1 MMENK
6 DLEAE
11 IHPLKGEEGKAQ
23 PNQEAG
29 AEKKQAAKKVANSS
43 RVSPWRTAA
52 FFLSLFFCLLVVLL
66 LSFILPCPIRQRSE
80 KTWRRDYNAAV
91 TYDFL
96 ALEDVNMDKVQDVLF
111 LYKGAN
117 SDGDTSNR
125 SCADDG
131 LDTPCA
137 FAVAASGT
145 NGALLW
151 QRPIAQDVT
160 VTQCAIPQLGG
171 TASPGCLVAGE
182 PRTLTAFDPRTGE
195 TRWTGPIS
203 FGANASMLR
212 PFLETP
218 DADGDGAQDLLF
230 FARED
235 DEIKSSIHSSKTG
248 QQIGSKGSL
257 GLRGDVG
264 YVLHTTKSGA
274 YYVVFHS
281 GSSLYGYSLKD
292 LYDSMTGTISEVKK
306 DPSWERM
313 IHNVT
318 HRLPVLSSRAIQF
331 LVKLP
336 AEAGEN
342 LLVVKTD
349 GCDLLDGEKLV
360 PLWTLNASRIMREPI
375 LGYYKPDMPAIL
387 LEDGAGDRRQILI
400 VDSSSGSLLWSCPL
414 RSASRTP
421 RPATLQTV
429 DHRSA
434 FFFWGSEQLAGANET
449 EPSGLQQS
457 LYMFHPTFP
466 TTLLELANVTDNIVA
481 FEAVL
486 FERSRH
492 ACYVLLT
499 GPPNGARPGPV
510 TLLKRKVKEDILTS
524 RVVQLGQ
531 EEADGDKAIRD
542 RFYRM
547 RYRSPA

>member
-11 IHPLKGEEGKAQ
+11 IHPLKSEEGKAQ
-23 PNQEAG
+23 PSQEAG
-29 AEKKQAAKKVANSS
+29 GEKKQASGKVVTYTG
-43 RVSPWRTAA
+43 VSPWRTAA
-52 FFLSLFFCLLVVLL
+52 FFLSLINDLY
-66 LSFILPCPIRQRSE
+66 ILYTAQLRMRINKRVSA
-80 KTWRRDYNAAV
+80 RDSWWIDTVQVV

-111 LYKGAN
+111 LYKGAH
-117 SDGDTSNR
+117 SDGEASNH
-125 SCADDG
+125 SCGDRDG
-131 LDTPCA
+131 EQCPGCQDAIKTRGESRLSIWA
-137 FAVAASGT
+137 LAVPRPRMSPSPSVPSPSC
-145 NGALLW
+145 GA
-151 QRPIAQDVT
+151 
-160 VTQCAIPQLGG
+160 

-182 PRTLTAFDPRTGE
+182 PRTLTAFDPQTGE

-218 DADGDGAQDLLF
+218 DADGDGARDLLF

-235 DEIKSSIHSSKTG
+235 DEIKSSIHSGKTG

-264 YVLHTTKSGA
+264 YVLHVTKSGA

-281 GSSLYGYSLKD
+281 ASFLYGYSLKD
-292 LYDSMTGTISEVKK
+292 LYDSMTGTISELKK

-318 HRLPVLSSRAIQF
+318 HRLPVLSSRVIQF

-336 AEAGEN
+336 VEGGEN
-342 LLVVKTD
+342 LLVVKSD

-360 PLWTLNASRIMREPI
+360 PLWTLNATGIMREPI
-375 LGYYKPDMPAIL
+375 LGYYKPDMPAIA
-387 LEDGAGDRRQILI
+387 LEDGAGNRRKILI

-414 RSASRTP
+414 KSDPRTP
-421 RPATLQTV
+421 RSATLQTA

-434 FFFWGSEQLAGANET
+434 FFFWGSEQLASANGT
-449 EPSGLQQS
+449 EPSDLQS

-499 GPPNGARPGPV
+499 V

-531 EEADGDKAIRD
+531 EEPEGDKAIRD

>member
-11 IHPLKGEEGKAQ
+11 IHPLKSEEGKAQ
-23 PNQEAG
+23 PSQEAG
-29 AEKKQAAKKVANSS
+29 VEKKQASGKVVTYT

-52 FFLSLFFCLLVVLL
+52 FFLSLFSCLFTVLL

-80 KTWRRDYNAAV
+80 KTWRRDYNVAV

-111 LYKGAN
+111 LYKGAH
-117 SDGDTSNR
+117 SDGEASNH
-125 SCADDG
+125 SCGDVG

-160 VTQCAIPQLGG
+160 LTQCAIPQLGA

-182 PRTLTAFDPRTGE
+182 PRTLTAFDPQTGE

-218 DADGDGAQDLLF
+218 DADGDGARDLLF

-235 DEIKSSIHSSKTG
+235 DEIKSSIHSGKTG

-264 YVLHTTKSGA
+264 YVLHVTKSGA

-281 GSSLYGYSLKD
+281 ASFLYGYSLKD
-292 LYDSMTGTISEVKK
+292 LYDSMTGTISELKK
-306 DPSWERM
+306 DPSWEKM

-318 HRLPVLSSRAIQF
+318 HRLPVLSSRVIQF

-336 AEAGEN
+336 VEGGEN
-342 LLVVKTD
+342 LLVVKSD

-360 PLWTLNASRIMREPI
+360 PLWTLNATGIMREPI
-375 LGYYKPDMPAIL
+375 LGYYKPDMPAIA
-387 LEDGAGDRRQILI
+387 LEDGAGNRRKILI

-414 RSASRTP
+414 KSDPRTP
-421 RPATLQTV
+421 RSATLQTA

-434 FFFWGSEQLAGANET
+434 FFFWGSEQLASANGT
-449 EPSGLQQS
+449 EPSDLQS

-499 GPPNGARPGPV
+499 GPPAGAGPGPV

-531 EEADGDKAIRD
+531 EEPEGDKAIRD